1 MVVDTVV
8 YSGTFLTPYFFFSS
22 TWCAPFSLNYY
33 AYRQTAT
40 SYHHPV
46 CVLGDTDTCSSVPE
60 FKARIYVNLTNG
72 HTDALYA
79 MSFVDLFV
87 LINKG
92 RRRRRTKS
100 EIMSLCRATTHLLE
114 HRKWT
119 NNSDLLDFEEVC
131 VTIPLCTYVHKVP
144 RAEFIIER
152 RFQSTKGCARTTF
165 VFHLSVSDVEIIDKW
180 LEAIKWWITI

>member
-46 CVLGDTDTCSSVPE
+46 CVLGETDTCSSVPE

-72 HTDALYA
+72 HTDA
-79 MSFVDLFV
+79 
-87 LINKG
+87 
-92 RRRRRTKS
+92 
-100 EIMSLCRATTHLLE
+100 
-114 HRKWT
+114 
-119 NNSDLLDFEEVC
+119 
-131 VTIPLCTYVHKVP
+131 
-144 RAEFIIER
+144 
-152 RFQSTKGCARTTF
+152 
-165 VFHLSVSDVEIIDKW
+165 
-180 LEAIKWWITI
+180 

>member
-1 MVVDTVV
+1 
-8 YSGTFLTPYFFFSS
+8 
-22 TWCAPFSLNYY
+22 
-33 AYRQTAT
+33 
-40 SYHHPV
+40 
-46 CVLGDTDTCSSVPE
+46 
-60 FKARIYVNLTNG
+60 
-72 HTDALYA
+72 

-152 RFQSTKGCARTTF
+152 RFQSKKGCARTTF

-180 LEAIKWWITI
+180 LEAIKWWITIWNRRAVRELIKKKRNKTEINHLRKSWKCSTDSFLGVSRHSFSIT